1 MQLHRKQTAALRVAT
16 QTAQRRAVDLENRIR
31 SGEEQSTEQQAEL
44 NENIN
49 ALKEQMQEQVRQA
62 RIETAGEVES
72 TLLEMKSKLLELK
85 DTLKRTRMERDAV
98 TATLQRVEAG
108 GSGAAAVAMYE
119 AVTGLRLSRDK
130 ESGKFF
136 CEILESDPLSQADET
151 AAACVKFSLSV
162 EENGDISYAPGTF
175 EKQSCKFLSGNFIP
189 SITGPAILCANDQ

>member
-1 MQLHRKQTAALRVAT
+1 
-16 QTAQRRAVDLENRIR
+16 
-31 SGEEQSTEQQAEL
+31 
-44 NENIN
+44 
-49 ALKEQMQEQVRQA
+49 
-62 RIETAGEVES
+62 
-72 TLLEMKSKLLELK
+72 
-85 DTLKRTRMERDAV
+85 MERDAV

-162 EENGDISYAPGTF
+162 EENGDISYAPGTVR
-175 EKQSCKFLSGNFIP
+175 EAKLPEFLSEEISFHR
-189 SITGPAILCANDQ
+189 SQGPLFFAQMLNSVFDVEQGVEEEDEEEEEEEEKEEEKEEEEKEERNDDATETSRAT